1 MLLQLRSW
9 WWQKKSIARISA
21 WSRRRIGL
29 LSLSPASD
37 RSKACSMACCGG
49 ATRRPRRWA
58 CSRKYARTA
67 TAAMEYLSVDWL
79 ASSEVSFFF
88 SRCWSTTAR
97 GASPTS
103 GALIIIDSSFTE
115 LHLQSHSADTHCP
128 AKGCVESTHAS
139 HGISMQSVP
148 PGLSRF
154 RMLKIHAAPASDPRS
169 SAKGAASC
177 PWIPWAP
184 QDSNF
189 FTAKRAVEGQSR
201 LVSRWLSTRSNTL
214 SMVRPASSVM
224 ISVTGKSCG
233 KTLVTSSA
241 SMFNRGTKREEYN
254 EGCMAAKVRYI
265 VARIIKRISGMPH
278 CPAMVMIGRIAP
290 GWLASWRYLARKLVE
305 VGCGKPT
312 TNCEMFVKKT
322 TRILWRCGR
331 VVRSVSFECQVK
343 AYKDRNAKSRDKSS
357 SLQTLALLSASE
369 ELLLDELDATCS
381 WYTTFARSTGFLPKA
396 VFQSAN
402 NVVKR
407 WPTQSEP
414 KHIKPSSN
422 RKAQQRRCAEMA
434 QLGCACS
441 RAPDVPRTAEVTSWG
456 TPSSLL
462 YSSLLIAASAAQ
474 YPKSPR
480 TKGCRSACA
489 AAAATAVS
497 PATIWPLASFLRSG
511 VPSTSA
517 FWTVDRFSKTL
528 SSWKSCGGEPCPM
541 QRRQ

>member
-369 ELLLDELDATCS
+369 ELLLMSLMLHAPGTRPLRGRLVSCPK
-381 WYTTFARSTGFLPKA
+381 RSSRVQTMLSNVDPPS
-396 VFQSAN
+396 QS
-402 NVVKR
+402 
-407 WPTQSEP
+407 
-414 KHIKPSSN
+414 
-422 RKAQQRRCAEMA
+422 
-434 QLGCACS
+434 
-441 RAPDVPRTAEVTSWG
+441 
-456 TPSSLL
+456 
-462 YSSLLIAASAAQ
+462 
-474 YPKSPR
+474 
-480 TKGCRSACA
+480 
-489 AAAATAVS
+489 
-497 PATIWPLASFLRSG
+497 
-511 VPSTSA
+511 PSTSNLPVTERHNSA
-517 FWTVDRFSKTL
+517 AVLKWH
-528 SSWKSCGGEPCPM
+528 SWDALVAGPLMFQGLQRSHREAHPAHCYTARCSLRRVQHSIQKVHGPRAADLHVQPLLLQPCHLPPSDHWHLFFAVECPAPLHSEL
-541 QRRQ
+541 